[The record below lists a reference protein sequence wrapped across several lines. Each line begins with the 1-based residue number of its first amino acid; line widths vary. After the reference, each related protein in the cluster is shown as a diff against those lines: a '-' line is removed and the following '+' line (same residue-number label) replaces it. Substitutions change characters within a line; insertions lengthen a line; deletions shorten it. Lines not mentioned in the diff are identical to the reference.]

1 MKKLYIFSL
10 FTFLFSLSAFAAEK
24 DINQWNTTL
33 HRIQDMAV
41 GYGISDRVI
50 NEVIQE
56 AQFMPRVIE
65 RDRNQPEFRMTLQ
78 QYLNHV
84 INQNRINT
92 GRRMARQY
100 RTLLSEVQARHR
112 VQPHVILAF
121 WGMESNFGTIMGAN
135 RISDAMLTLI
145 YDGRRGTFFTNQLI
159 AVMRHADRNDLPVDG
174 IRGSWAGAMGHF
186 QFIPTTLARY
196 GTDGDGDGRIDIIG
210 NLPDA
215 MHSAGNYLRRLGW
228 NPNER
233 ICRTVR
239 LPENFDWSLCNART
253 RKELSE
259 WARLGITNPDGSA
272 IPRVVGMR
280 PGIVCD
286 ERDNNRDGYLVYENF
301 FRVRRWNNSNHFGV
315 AICLLSEQIR
325 TP

>member
-1 MKKLYIFSL
+1 MKKANLL
-10 FTFLFSLSAFAAEK
+10 FTFYFLLFTFSAHAEK
-24 DINQWNTTL
+24 DINRWNTTL
-33 HRIQDMAV
+33 HTIQDRAV
-41 GYGISDRVI
+41 AYRISDRVI

-56 AQFMPRVIE
+56 AIFQPRVIE

-92 GRRMARQY
+92 GRRMATRY
-100 RTLLSEVQARHR
+100 RTLLSQVEQQRR

-121 WGMESNFGTIMGAN
+121 WGIESNFGTIMGNN
-135 RISDAMLTLI
+135 RISDAYLSLI
-145 YDGRRGTFFTNQLI
+145 YDGRRATFFTTQLM
-159 AVMRHADRNDLPVDG
+159 ALMRHADQNNLPVDAV
-174 IRGSWAGAMGHF
+174 RGSWAGAMGHF

-196 GTDGDGDGRIDIIG
+196 GVDGDGDGRIDKI
-210 NLPDA
+210 NSLPDA

-239 LPENFDWSLCNART
+239 LPENFNWELCNART
-253 RKELSE
+253 RKELSQ
-259 WARLGITNPDGSA
+259 WANMGITNPDGSA
-272 IPRVVGMR
+272 IPRVAGMR

-286 ERDNNRDGYLVYENF
+286 ERDNNRVGYLVYENF
-301 FRVRRWNNSNHFGV
+301 FRVRRWNNSNHFGI